1 MLVDNIIG
9 SHTPDILDCLSNLSS
24 DEVFTPP
31 KIVNEMLD
39 LLPKDIWQN
48 PEIKFLDPACKSGV
62 FLREIAKRLL
72 VGLKEK
78 IPNEEKRKEHI
89 YKNMIYGIAI
99 TELTSLISRRSLYY
113 TKDATNPKYSVVKMP
128 KENGNI
134 VFSFT
139 NHEYKDNKCIYCGAV
154 KGVFDDKSLENHAYK
169 FVHKEFKEEFK
180 DMKFD
185 VIIGNPP
192 YQLNDGGHGASAS
205 PLYHKFVEQAKN
217 MNPKYVCMIIPS
229 RWFAGGKGLDSF
241 REEMLNDRRIK
252 ELVDYPNASECFP
265 GVEIKGGVC
274 YFLWDKNHNDDCN
287 ITTIT
292 NGETL
297 PSMKR
302 ALNENDVF
310 VRFNE
315 AISILNKVKDK
326 NEITLDTQ
334 VSSRKPFGLATNFQD
349 YYKSEFQ
356 GTYKLYGNKFIGYV
370 LSKYITKN
378 SDWIDKYKVY
388 IPKAGDGSGA
398 YPIVVS
404 GKPFLGEK
412 NSVCTE
418 TYIVAGVYEEI
429 EKAKNLEKYL
439 KTKFARFLISLKKVT
454 QDMTSK
460 TYSFVPKLDMSI
472 TWTDEKLYKKY
483 ELTKDE
489 IEFIESMIKEMN

>member
-1 MLVDNIIG
+1 MLVNNITG
-9 SHTPDILDCLSNLSS
+9 AHTPDILDCLSNLSS

-31 KIVNEMLD
+31 KTVNEMLD
-39 LLPKDIWQN
+39 LLPKDIWEN
-48 PEIKFLDPACKSGV
+48 PNIKFLDPSCKSGV
-62 FLREIAKRLL
+62 FLREIAKRLI

-78 IPNEEKRKEHI
+78 IEDEEKRKEHI
-89 YKNMIYGIAI
+89 YKNMIFGVAI

-113 TKDATNPKYSVVKMP
+113 TKDATNPKYSVVQMKT
-128 KENGNI
+128 ENGNVI
-134 VFSFT
+134 FSPSK
-139 NHEYKDNKCIYCGAV
+139 HEYKDNRCIYCGAI
-154 KGVFDDKSLENHAYK
+154 KGIFDDKSLENHAYK
-169 FVHKEFKEEFK
+169 FIHKEIEEEFK

-205 PLYHKFVEQAKN
+205 PLYHKFVVQAKA
-217 MNPKYVCMIIPS
+217 MNPKYLSMIIPS

-274 YFLWDKNHNDDCN
+274 YFLWDKNHNDDC
-287 ITTIT
+287 TVKTIS

-315 AISILNKVKDK
+315 AISILNKVKEK
-326 NEITLDTQ
+326 NEVTLDTQ
-334 VSSRKPFGLATNFQD
+334 VSSRKPFGLATNFKD
-349 YYKSEFQ
+349 YYKTNI
-356 GTYKLYGNKFIGYV
+356 GDTYKLYGNKFIGYV
-370 LSKYITKN
+370 LPKYITKN
-378 SDWIDKYKVY
+378 IEWIDKYKVY
-388 IPKAGDGSGA
+388 IPKAGDGSGS

-404 GKPFLGEK
+404 GKPFVGEI

-418 TYIVAGVYEEI
+418 TYIVAGVYNSI
-429 EKAKNLEKYL
+429 DNAKNLEFYL
-439 KTKFARFLISLKKVT
+439 KTKFVRFLISLKKVT

-460 TYSFVPKLDMSI
+460 TYSFVPKLDMNI

-483 ELTKDE
+483 DLNKEE
-489 IEFIESMIKEMN
+489 IEFIESMIKEMK

>member
-1 MLVDNIIG
+1 MLVDNITG
-9 SHTPDILDCLSNLSS
+9 THTPDILDCLSNLSS

-39 LLPKDIWQN
+39 LLPKEIWQN

-72 VGLKEK
+72 VGLKEQ

-139 NHEYKDNKCIYCGAV
+139 NHEYKDNKCIYCGAI

-169 FVHKEFKEEFK
+169 FIHKEFKEEFK

-217 MNPKYVCMIIPS
+217 MNPKYICMIIPS

-241 REEMLNDRRIK
+241 REEMLNDKRIK

-315 AISILNKVKDK
+315 AISILNKVKEK

-334 VSSRKPFGLATNFQD
+334 VSSHKPFGLRGFFKD
-349 YYKSEFQ
+349 YKKNEFENSI
-356 GTYKLYGNKFIGYV
+356 KLYGNKFIGYV
-370 LSKYITKN
+370 KKEQLLTNISWITKF
-378 SDWIDKYKVY
+378 KVLT
-388 IPKAGDGSGA
+388 PRAGDGSGV
-398 YPIVVS
+398 YPIQVT
-404 GKPFLGEK
+404 GKPICVD
-412 NSVCTE
+412 NRSACTE
-418 TYIVAGVYEEI
+418 TYLVCGLFEDEI
-429 EKAKNLEKYL
+429 SSLNFQKYL
-439 KTKFARFLISLKKVT
+439 KTKFVRFLISLKKPT
-454 QDMTSK
+454 QQMSK
-460 TYSFVPKLDMSI
+460 SVFSFVPKLDMNI
-472 TWTDEKLYKKY
+472 TWTDKKLYKKY
-483 ELTKDE
+483 ELTKEE

>member
-1 MLVDNIIG
+1 M
-9 SHTPDILDCLSNLSS
+9 
-24 DEVFTPP
+24 
-31 KIVNEMLD
+31 K
-39 LLPKDIWQN
+39 K
-48 PEIKFLDPACKSGV
+48 
-62 FLREIAKRLL
+62 
-72 VGLKEK
+72 KE
-78 IPNEEKRKEHI
+78 KEHI

-139 NHEYKDNKCIYCGAV
+139 NHEYKDNKCIYCGAI

-169 FVHKEFKEEFK
+169 FIHKEFKEEFK

-217 MNPKYVCMIIPS
+217 MSPKYICMIIPS

-241 REEMLNDRRIK
+241 REEMLNDRKIK

-297 PSMKR
+297 PPMKR

-370 LSKYITKN
+370 LPKYITKN
-378 SDWIDKYKVY
+378 SEWIDKYKVY
-388 IPKAGDGSGA
+388 ISKAGDGSGA
-398 YPIVVS
+398 YPIIVS

-429 EKAKNLEKYL
+429 EKAQNLEKYL
-439 KTKFARFLISLKKVT
+439 KTKFIRFLISLKKVT

-460 TYSFVPKLDMSI
+460 TYSFVPKLDMNI
-472 TWTDEKLYKKY
+472 TWTDKKLYKKY
-483 ELTKDE
+483 ELTKEE